1 MNHLEYRK
9 TISASR
15 QNFFQPYIFRKGN
28 RIMDQMTNAMLE
40 LAGLDALSN
49 LDSPIHRRHPLVKL
63 LVTIAYIMFTVSFGK
78 DQLSALI
85 PMIFY
90 PILLFQISSIS
101 MKVCLY
107 KMRFILPL
115 VCAVGIWNPIL
126 DRQVVLKLGGLAIS
140 SGMISFVTLLLKGVF
155 SLMASFLLI
164 ATTNIEQIC
173 YALSLLKIPD
183 VLVTQILITY
193 RYISLLLKEV
203 GTMWNAYSLRAPGQ
217 KGLHFSAWGSFVGQ
231 LLIRSMDRSQNLF
244 QSMQMRGF
252 QGSFYYAKE
261 SKIQKKDVFYMLGW
275 ICIFLLLRYVNLSVL
290 IGNLF
295 M

>member
-1 MNHLEYRK
+1 
-9 TISASR
+9 
-15 QNFFQPYIFRKGN
+15 
-28 RIMDQMTNAMLE
+28 MDQMTNAMLE
-40 LAGLDALSN
+40 LANLDALSRM
-49 LDSPIHRRHPLVKL
+49 DSPIHKRHPLAKL
-63 LVTIAYIMFTVSFGK
+63 LVTVIYIMIVVSFSK
-78 DQLSALI
+78 DQLSALL

-90 PILLFQISSIS
+90 PVILFQLSRIS

-126 DRQVVLKLGGLAIS
+126 DREIVLKLGALSIS

-173 YALSLLKIPD
+173 YALSTLKIPD

-193 RYISLLLKEV
+193 RYISLLLKEA

-231 LLIRSMDRSQNLF
+231 LLIRSMDRSQTLF

-252 QGSFYYAKE
+252 QGSFYYARE
-261 SKIQKKDVFYMLGW
+261 NKIQKTDVVYLLFWL
-275 ICIFLLLRYVNLSVL
+275 LVLVLLRYVNVSVL

-295 M
+295 V

>member
-1 MNHLEYRK
+1 
-9 TISASR
+9 
-15 QNFFQPYIFRKGN
+15 
-28 RIMDQMTNAMLE
+28 MDQMTNAMLE
-40 LAGLDALSN
+40 LADLDALSK
-49 LDSPIHRRHPLVKL
+49 LDSAVHRRHPLVKL
-63 LVTIAYIMFTVSFGK
+63 LVTIAYIMIVVSFSK

-85 PMIFY
+85 PMVLY
-90 PILLFQISSIS
+90 PVLLFQLSGIS
-101 MKVCLY
+101 MRVCFY

-126 DRQVVLKLGGLAIS
+126 DRQVVMQLGALSIS

-173 YALSLLKIPD
+173 YALSMLKIPD
-183 VLVTQILITY
+183 VLVTQLLITY
-193 RYISLLLKEV
+193 RYISLLLKEA
-203 GTMWNAYSLRAPGQ
+203 GTMMNAYSLRAPGQ

-231 LLIRSMDRSQNLF
+231 LLIRSMDRSQNLY

-252 QGSFYYAKE
+252 TGSFYYARE
-261 SKIQKKDVFYMLGW
+261 SRIQKTDIGYLLGW
-275 ICIFLLLRYVNLSVL
+275 ILFFLLLRYVNLSVL

-295 M
+295 V